1 MVVSSGSDTVAAV
14 HIGPL
19 FPDRSR
25 RDASKLQ
32 GRAGSP
38 TDDSRHPVCA
48 L

>member
-1 MVVSSGSDTVAAV
+1 VVVSSGSDTVAGV
-14 HIGPL
+14 HNGPL
-19 FPDRSR
+19 FPDGSR

-38 TDDSRHPVCA
+38 RDDSRHPVCA